1 MLSTSIYLDH
11 AATTPIRAEVL
22 ETIHVHLAETF
33 GNPSSIHRAGRSASV
48 TLQTARQTLAGL
60 LNARPGEFIF
70 TSGGTESDNAALRGI
85 ALARR
90 ATTGANRLIT
100 TAIEHKAILETAEA
114 LRDHFGFALTVL
126 PVDPQGMVH
135 VEEVA
140 AALDNGH
147 DVALVSVM
155 AANNEIGTLQPVAEI
170 GTLCRAH
177 GIPFHT
183 DAVQAGGR
191 LALDVNALH
200 VDALSLSAHKFYGPK
215 GVGLLYLRAGTPFW
229 PILAGGGQEGGRRG
243 GTENTPLIAG
253 MAQALALAE
262 AGRTVEGARLRA
274 LRDQLITGLCGE
286 IEDIHLTGAPVL
298 RLDNHASFVV
308 DGADAEGMLIALDLA
323 GIAASSGS
331 ACASGSNRP
340 SHVLAALGFTTA
352 QAAGALRFSLGRGIT
367 AENIT
372 FVVEKMTEIVQRVR
386 SV

>member
-135 VEEVA
+135 IEEVA
-140 AALDNGH
+140 AALGDGH

>member
-1 MLSTSIYLDH
+1 
-11 AATTPIRAEVL
+11 
-22 ETIHVHLAETF
+22 
-33 GNPSSIHRAGRSASV
+33 
-48 TLQTARQTLAGL
+48 
-60 LNARPGEFIF
+60 
-70 TSGGTESDNAALRGI
+70 
-85 ALARR
+85 
-90 ATTGANRLIT
+90 
-100 TAIEHKAILETAEA
+100 
-114 LRDHFGFALTVL
+114 
-126 PVDPQGMVH
+126 MVH

-170 GTLCRAH
+170 GALCRAH

-229 PILAGGGQEGGRRG
+229 PILAGGGQESGRRG

-308 DGADAEGMLIALDLA
+308 DGADAEGM
-323 GIAASSGS
+323 
-331 ACASGSNRP
+331 
-340 SHVLAALGFTTA
+340 
-352 QAAGALRFSLGRGIT
+352 
-367 AENIT
+367 
-372 FVVEKMTEIVQRVR
+372 
-386 SV
+386 

>member
-1 MLSTSIYLDH
+1 MPSTPIYLDH
-11 AATTPIRAEVL
+11 AATTPIRTEVL
-22 ETIHVHLAETF
+22 ETIHVHLAEMF
-33 GNPSSIHRAGRSASV
+33 GNPSSIHRAGRRASV
-48 TLQTARQTLAGL
+48 ALQTARQTLAGL
-60 LNARPGEFIF
+60 LNARPGEIIF

-90 ATTGANRLIT
+90 ATMGANRLIT
-100 TAIEHKAILETAEA
+100 TAIEHKAILETAEN
-114 LRDHFGFALTVL
+114 LRDHFGFALIVL
-126 PVDPQGMVH
+126 PVDTQGMVH
-135 VEEVA
+135 VEDVA
-140 AALDNGH
+140 AALGDGH

-155 AANNEIGTLQPVAEI
+155 VANNEIGTLQPVAEI
-170 GTLCRAH
+170 GALCRAH
-177 GIPFHT
+177 GVPFHT

-215 GVGLLYLRAGTPFW
+215 GVGLLYMRAGMPFW

-253 MAQALALAE
+253 MALALALAE
-262 AGRTVEGARLRA
+262 AERTVEGARLRA
-274 LRDQLITGLCGE
+274 LRDQLIAGLCGT
-286 IEDIHLTGAPVL
+286 IEGIHLTGAPVL

-352 QAAGALRFSLGRGIT
+352 QAAGALRFSLGRSIT

-372 FVVEKMTEIVQRVR
+372 FVVEKMTEIVRRVR